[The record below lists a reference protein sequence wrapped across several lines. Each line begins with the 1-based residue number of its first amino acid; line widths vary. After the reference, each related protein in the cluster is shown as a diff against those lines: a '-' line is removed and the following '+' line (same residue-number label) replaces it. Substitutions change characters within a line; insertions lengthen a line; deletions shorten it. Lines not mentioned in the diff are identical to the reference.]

1 MVKQDKQYGLKLGN
15 GDSLHYFDYVCI
27 FEIFIDK
34 FKKGKKINTY
44 TRKTYTIEIHWYFAK
59 DCQGVFQGK
68 EGPKNIS
75 GLITL

>member
-44 TRKTYTIEIHWYFAK
+44 TRKTYTIEIH
-59 DCQGVFQGK
+59 
-68 EGPKNIS
+68 
-75 GLITL
+75 